1 MPADRNQNRRKLQ
14 ELLRELF
21 QFDTADLDFGIYKI
35 LHHRKQEIERFIE
48 ADLLAAVNAALQ
60 SYQAGEQTGLEQQLT
75 QEAEK
80 VRTNLGANAIDNKGI
95 VHPLFAATPMVQ
107 GYLELQEKIAS
118 TEVAAETEAA
128 IYNDLY
134 TFFSRYYDNGDFL
147 SKRRYS
153 SRDPKYFIPYNG
165 EEVMLHWANRDQ
177 YYVKS
182 GEHFTD
188 YRFKLEGTNQGQ
200 QVHFQL
206 DRADVPQDNVKAS
219 TDREFVLRTENPVLW
234 DGGTNELTVFFEYRP
249 LTDAETANYL
259 DRYNSLQAKSKQRK
273 TLDRAARCVAMEQV
287 ILAALSDNLPV
298 RDALAAPHK
307 GEAEKS
313 LLNYH
318 LNQYTARNTSDYFV
332 HKDLGGF
339 LRGQLDFYLKNEV
352 LDIDALIGDGRVESL
367 QHALRRAT
375 VVRSI
380 AEKVIAFLAQIEN
393 FQKRLFEK
401 KKFVVETNYCM
412 TLDRIPESFYPEIAA
427 NDAQREEWIRL
438 YAIDEIEASDDS
450 PAYSEPLT
458 VEFLRANPYLMMDTC
473 FFGEEFKIDVIS
485 TMESL
490 DEQCDGLLIHS
501 ENFQAL
507 HLLSEPYRGQVDSIY
522 IDPPYNAT
530 ATEIIYKNE
539 YKHSSWLTLACNRIS
554 ASIALMKD
562 TCLLCATIDDYE
574 LNRLRLALDNIFQ
587 PDNYLATVPIRNNP
601 SGRSTVK
608 GFAINHEYALFY
620 AKFSSQATVGR
631 LPHSEK
637 QISRYDQLDDEGRKY
652 EWENFRKNST
662 ASNREDRPKQFYPLY
677 FDAVSGSIRLP
688 ALEWQDAEKAWLV
701 LNEPSADEVVILPI
715 QENVEK
721 VWRYGVD
728 RAMSNTQELMVQERN
743 GIFEVY
749 KRKYIKEEGSLPRT
763 WWDNAAY
770 SARDNGTRAL
780 VELFGPSKGFD
791 FPKSVYAV
799 MDCLRVCS
807 SWDKALILDYFGGS
821 GTTGHAVINLNRE
834 DDGERK
840 YILVE
845 MGDYFDSVT
854 KPRIQKVVYST
865 DWRAGKPQTRNTGIS
880 HCFKYL
886 RLESYEDAL
895 NNVRLQRPAT
905 GQDALL
911 PDEAPDYLL
920 SYLLDVESRHSP
932 TLLTQDAFTIPFDY
946 KLRIQ
951 RGYVSPE
958 EQSVD
963 LVETFHYLIGLHV
976 KTLRTYQHQ
985 ERRYRISTGEVHTD
999 KSTQRIAVV
1008 WRNSADLD
1016 LDAEKVW
1023 IAEILDPADFD
1034 TIYVNGASHIP
1045 KSEPLEITF
1054 RTRMETPPHAS

>member
-80 VRTNLGANAIDNKGI
+80 VRTNLGANAIDDKGI
-95 VHPLFAATPMVQ
+95 VHPLFAVTPMVQ
-107 GYLELQEKIAS
+107 LYLELQEKIAS

-153 SRDPKYFIPYNG
+153 SRDPKYFVPYNG

-182 GEHFTD
+182 GEHFID
-188 YRFKLEGTNQGQ
+188 YRFKLEGANQGQ

-206 DRADVPQDNVKAS
+206 DRADVPQDNVKAA
-219 TDREFVLRTENPVLW
+219 TDREFVLRSENPVLW
-234 DGGTNELTVFFEYRP
+234 DGGSNELTVVFEYRP

-259 DRYNSLQAKSKQRK
+259 DTYNRPLPKSKQRK

-287 ILAALSDNLPV
+287 ILTALSDNLPI
-298 RDALAAPHK
+298 RDALALPHK

-401 KKFVVETNYCM
+401 KKFVVRTDYCV
-412 TLDRIPESFYPEIAA
+412 TLDRVPAELYDAILANPAQLAA
-427 NDAQREEWIRL
+427 WKEL
-438 YAIDEIEASDDS
+438 YAIDRWPKDLFWNGDFDLA
-450 PAYSEPLT
+450 
-458 VEFLRANPYLMMDTC
+458 FLNAHPYLMLDTRH
-473 FFGEEFKIDVIS
+473 FDRDFVDRLLASFTD
-485 TMESL
+485 L
-490 DEQCDGLLIHS
+490 DETTDGLLIHG
-501 ENFQAL
+501 ENLQAL
-507 HLLSEPYRGQVDSIY
+507 NLLQEGYRRKIKCVY
-522 IDPPYNAT
+522 IDPPYNT
-530 ATEIIYKNE
+530 AGSEIIYKNS
-539 YKHSSWLTLACNRIS
+539 YKHSSWMSLAMERIQ
-554 ASIALMKD
+554 AGY
-562 TCLLCATIDDYE
+562 LLLAEDGIQCSTIDDAESVY
-574 LNRLRLALDNIFQ
+574 LHMILKSIFGA
-587 PDNYLATVPIRNNP
+587 DNYFATVSIRSKPQGRAVP
-601 SGRSTVK
+601 SGFSP
-608 GFAINHEYALFY
+608 NHEYAIFY
-620 AKFSSQATVGR
+620 GVSLHSQVGR
-631 LPHSEK
+631 LPRDDEK
-637 QISRYDQLDDEGRKY
+637 RSRYPEKDEMGIFAWSNLRGTGA
-652 EWENFRKNST
+652 NS
-662 ASNREDRPKQFYPLY
+662 RRIDRPKLFYPI
-677 FDAVSGSIRLP
+677 FVVSGSIVIPDFTWDETTHGWIAESQPPNSHTVYPLDEKGTERVWSLGWERAQKETTTTLDARLVDGN
-688 ALEWQDAEKAWLV
+688 WQ
-701 LNEPSADEVVILPI
+701 
-715 QENVEK
+715 
-721 VWRYGVD
+721 
-728 RAMSNTQELMVQERN
+728 
-743 GIFEVY
+743 VY
-749 KRKYIKEEGSLPRT
+749 RKYRPNQDGVLPGT
-763 WWDNAAY
+763 WWGHSKY
-770 SARDNGTRAL
+770 SASESGTKILRDILGNRD
-780 VELFGPSKGFD
+780 D
-791 FPKSVYAV
+791 FSYPKSINAV
-799 MDCLRVCS
+799 IDCLLAS
-807 SWDKALILDYFGGS
+807 SVETGTYVLDYFGGS
-821 GTTGHAVINLNRE
+821 GTTAHAVMTLNRE
-834 DDGERK
+834 DRGNRK

-845 MGDYFDSVT
+845 MGDHFETVLL
-854 KPRIQKVVYST
+854 PRIQKVAFS
-865 DWRAGKPQTRNTGIS
+865 DNWRDGIPQDKEGVS
-880 HCFKYL
+880 HLVKIL

-895 NNVRLQRPAT
+895 NNVRLERPAT

-932 TLLTQDAFTIPFDY
+932 TLLTQDAFAIPFDY

-999 KSTQRIAVV
+999 NSTQRIAVV

-1034 TIYVNGASHIP
+1034 IVYINGASHIP
-1045 KSEPLEITF
+1045 KAEPLEITF